1 MCSPSLQSV
10 QGLQVGVGGNDDSGR
25 SRLFSLAGAESE
37 CGNLGSLQSQNRT
50 LEKRG
55 QHTRERVLL
64 GAAGALSWIHPTQ
77 CRGVMMSGE
86 NSQEKYMDVK
96 GEVSVSY
103 SFHCCDLSPASPKKQ
118 LMGRKVCFISRFE
131 GFHSAESGKV

>member
-10 QGLQVGVGGNDDSGR
+10 QALQVGVGGNDDSGR

-37 CGNLGSLQSQNRT
+37 CGNLGSLQSQKGA

-55 QHTRERVLL
+55 QHNRERALL
-64 GAAGALSWIHPTQ
+64 GAAGALNWIRPTQ
-77 CRGVMMSGE
+77 CWRGVMMSGG
-86 NSQEKYMDVK
+86 NSQEKYMGVQ

-103 SFHCCDLSPASPKKQ
+103 SFHCCDLSPRPSKKQ
-118 LMGRKVCFISRFE
+118 LMGRKVCFIS
-131 GFHSAESGKV
+131 